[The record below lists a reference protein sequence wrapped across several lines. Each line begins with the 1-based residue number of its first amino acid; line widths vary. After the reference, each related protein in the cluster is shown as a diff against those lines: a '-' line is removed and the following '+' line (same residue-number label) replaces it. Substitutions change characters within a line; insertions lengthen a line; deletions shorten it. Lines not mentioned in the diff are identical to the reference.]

1 MSYILLTLLLAPVW
15 WPTSLLRNLLNPQ
28 PKRILILE
36 IAGIGDVVCSTH
48 LFQQLRAHY
57 PNAQIDLVV
66 DPIAET
72 LAPLLTMVDRVIAF
86 PYARQKGLLGRLRL
100 ALLCSRYDTG
110 ISLIPSA
117 AQLTGFCWAAMPRR
131 LSILPSPLNSSY
143 RALRPCLTASEV
155 HQSGA
160 YFLGTQASLL
170 AQLGVPAPD
179 ASKWLP
185 AEAVKPQSVTA
196 PIQIGLL
203 VSSGRA
209 LKRIEPDKLIEIVTG
224 LLALQPG
231 VEIVLI
237 GGPGDKA
244 LAQSLVSGL
253 SETQRVRVV
262 DTVGQ
267 YKLYELPAQLKQLA
281 LLVGVD
287 SGITHMADALGVSI
301 VCVAGPVDLQEV
313 YQPGCNRCQLTAAL
327 PCYPC
332 STVFDTPSQCHT
344 GDLAC
349 LKQLD
354 ARQVVQA
361 AHQRLETNRPV

>member
-1 MSYILLTLLLAPVW
+1 MSYILLTWLLAPIW
-15 WPTSLLRNLLNPQ
+15 GPISFFRKLLAPQ

-48 LFQQLRAHY
+48 LFKQLRAQY
-57 PNAQIDLVV
+57 PAAQIDLVV

-86 PYARQKGLLGRLRL
+86 PYARQKGLVGRLRL
-100 ALLCSRYDTG
+100 ALLCSSYDTG

-131 LSILPSPLNSSY
+131 LSILPSPLNRSY
-143 RALRPCLTASEV
+143 RYLRPCLTASEE
-155 HQSGA
+155 HQTGA
-160 YFLGTQASLL
+160 YFLGTQANLL

-185 AEAVKPQSVTA
+185 AETLKLQSATA

-209 LKRIEPDKLIEIVTG
+209 LKRIEPEKLLEIVNG
-224 LLALQPG
+224 LLALQAG
-231 VEIVLI
+231 LEIILI

-244 LAQSLVSGL
+244 LAESLMASIPEAL
-253 SETQRVRVV
+253 RHRVFN
-262 DTVGQ
+262 TVGQ
-267 YKLYELPAQLKQLA
+267 YKLHELPAQLQQLA
-281 LLVGVD
+281 LLLGVD
-287 SGITHMADALGVSI
+287 SGVTHMADALGVPI

-313 YQPGCNRCQLTAAL
+313 YQPGRNRCQLTAAI

-332 STVFDTPSQCHT
+332 STVFKTPSQCHT

-349 LKQLD
+349 LKQLN
-354 ARQVVQA
+354 AGQVVQA
-361 AHQRLETNRPV
+361 AQHLLEAQRPV